1 MKEQISALMD
11 GELDAKATA
20 DLLRSLPADVDLR
33 CSWEHW
39 HLIRASLHQDLDVLA
54 PAGLVAAVADRL
66 QDEPTVLAP
75 RRRQFLPDRS
85 QWSRWISGA
94 AIAASV
100 AAVSVVGMR
109 MLNEIPAIAPA
120 ELLAHNARP
129 VSGSLM
135 RASDE
140 KWDTPNAKVRN
151 DLNQYLVEHS
161 EFNPAARMNGM
172 MSYVRIVG
180 HDSQQ

>member
-11 GELDAKATA
+11 GELDAEATA

-33 CSWEHW
+33 CSWERW

-54 PAGLVAAVADRL
+54 PAGLVAAVAERL
-66 QDEPTVLAP
+66 QNEPTVLAP
-75 RRRQFLPDRS
+75 RRKPFFPDRN

-109 MLNEIPAIAPA
+109 MMNEIPAAVPTG
-120 ELLAHNARP
+120 LLAQNVRP
-129 VSGSLM
+129 ASGALM
-135 RASDE
+135 RTSDE
-140 KWDTPNAKVRN
+140 KWGKPSAQVRN

-172 MSYVRIVG
+172 MSYVQIVG
-180 HDSQQ
+180 HDSEQ